1 MEQTPEALLAE
12 ARSWI
17 GTPYKHQ
24 ASRKGAG
31 CDCLGLIRG
40 LYRFLHNREPAI
52 PANYAPEWADLNNED
67 QLLIAAR
74 QYLDE
79 VPETSPKPAQVLLF
93 RWAPHYPCKHLGL
106 MSAQDRFI
114 HAYEAVGVVESP
126 LVPMWRNKIAGCF
139 SFFPTD

>member
-1 MEQTPEALLAE
+1 MTQTPQALLAE

-24 ASRKGAG
+24 APAKVLAVIASASSAAFIVS
-31 CDCLGLIRG
+31 CTT
-40 LYRFLHNREPAI
+40 EPET
-52 PANYAPEWADLNNED
+52 PSNYAPEWADLNNAD
-67 QLLIAAR
+67 QLLSAAR
-74 QYLDE
+74 LYLHE
-79 VPETSPKPAQVLLF
+79 VPETSPQPAQVILF

-106 MSAQDRFI
+106 MSAHDRFI